1 MENTSTFRFP
11 SHDGAHQIFARQWMP
26 TSGQQKAVVQ
36 IVHGISEYIDRYTSI
51 ARFLAYH
58 GYLVVGCDHL
68 GHGRTAL
75 GPEEYG
81 FFTETDGWHTV
92 SADVRCL
99 RVLMGEKY
107 PDLPYFML
115 GHSMGSF
122 LARTYLIDWPGTLTG
137 CVLSGTG
144 QESSAL
150 IVTGRSIANM
160 VCKTSGPRTHSK
172 LIEKLAFGSYNK
184 QFAPARTRADW
195 ISRDED
201 VVNTYVAD
209 PLCSFMPSA
218 GMFRDMMVGLQY
230 IANADHLK
238 KMDPA
243 TPVYLFSGDRD
254 PVGKN
259 GAAVQ
264 KVAGFFQRAQCNDVT
279 VRLYPNGRHEMLNEI
294 NREEV
299 FADLLEWLES
309 KLPCTN

>member
-1 MENTSTFRFP
+1 MVNTTTFRFP
-11 SHDGAHQIFARQWMP
+11 SCDGAHQIFARQWLP
-26 TSGQQKAVVQ
+26 SCEQPKAVVQ
-36 IVHGISEYIDRYTSI
+36 IVHGISEYIDRYTAV

-58 GYLVVGCDHL
+58 GFVVVGCDHL

-75 GPEEYG
+75 SSEEYG
-81 FFTETDGWHTV
+81 FFAEENGWHTV
-92 SADVRCL
+92 SADVHRL

-144 QESSAL
+144 QESPAL
-150 IVTGRSIANM
+150 ISAGRSIANL

-172 LIEKLAFGSYNK
+172 LIEQLAFGTYNK

-201 VVNTYVAD
+201 VVNAYVAD

-218 GMFRDMMVGLQY
+218 GMFRDMMDGLRY
-230 IANADHLK
+230 IADKSNLN
-238 KMDPA
+238 KMDPT
-243 TPVYLFSGDRD
+243 TPIYLFSGDRD

-264 KVAGFFQRAQCNDVT
+264 KVACFFQKAQCKDVA

-294 NREEV
+294 NQEEV

-309 KLPCTN
+309 KLT